1 MKKRILVLSIAAA
14 GLALSAG
21 NAFADG
27 DQPWHVTGT
36 FGTVNLDNDRDTRN
50 NDVLWGVG
58 FGRFLGNNVSLDVE
72 YDQFTGTYENYQVQ
86 VPGSTYD
93 KWKLSNWGVMG
104 RYYIGQSKVRPFL
117 AVGLGA
123 LKHRNVMSED
133 TNLSASMGA
142 GLAGQFAKHLSGR
155 AQVVYR
161 VDGDDQSLPEY
172 ASYGDWLWTI
182 SLSYDFGGKA
192 PPPPPPPPPPPKPA
206 APPPNPDLDGDGVPN
221 ERDKCPNTRKGA
233 VVDLDGCE
241 VEAVISLDGVHFAFD
256 KATLTPEAKKIL
268 DGAAELLDKHE
279 RVLVE
284 VAGHTDSIG
293 TEAYNMGLS
302 ERRANAVKDYL
313 VSKGVKASRL
323 TAKGYGETQPVA
335 SNDTE
340 AGRAENRRV
349 ELIVLDR

>member
-1 MKKRILVLSIAAA
+1 
-14 GLALSAG
+14 
-21 NAFADG
+21 
-27 DQPWHVTGT
+27 
-36 FGTVNLDNDRDTRN
+36 
-50 NDVLWGVG
+50 
-58 FGRFLGNNVSLDVE
+58 
-72 YDQFTGTYENYQVQ
+72 
-86 VPGSTYD
+86 
-93 KWKLSNWGVMG
+93 
-104 RYYIGQSKVRPFL
+104 
-117 AVGLGA
+117 
-123 LKHRNVMSED
+123 MSED
-133 TNLSASMGA
+133 TNLSASMGI

-155 AQVVYR
+155 AQVIYR
-161 VDGDDQSLPEY
+161 SDGDDQSLAQY
-172 ASYGDWLWTI
+172 ASYGDWIWTV

-256 KATLTPEAKKIL
+256 KSDLTPQAMSIL
-268 DGAAELLDKHE
+268 DSAAALLDKHD

-293 TEAYNMGLS
+293 TEAYNQGLS
-302 ERRANAVKDYL
+302 ERRANSVKNYL

-323 TAKGYGETQPVA
+323 TAKGYGESQPVA